1 MLLAHN
7 SCSIDQHASPVGR
20 VCPPTLDYC
29 RIALAAQRQHE
40 KRDNTAMAGSDY
52 AHQGLGDS
60 SHVVHSAGSQCL
72 HRLLY
77 PAAEMDGTVSCSQKA
92 IGCCLEVARSAKDNV
107 WLDSSAVWNFRSGGP
122 YFRRP

>member
-7 SCSIDQHASPVGR
+7 IGRIDQHASPVHQ
-20 VCPPTLDYC
+20 VSPPTLDYC

-60 SHVVHSAGSQCL
+60 SHVVHSAGPQCL

-92 IGCCLEVARSAKDNV
+92 IRRCLEVARSAKDDV
-107 WLDSSAVWNFRSGGP
+107 RLDPSAIWNLRSGGP
-122 YFRRP
+122 RFRWA